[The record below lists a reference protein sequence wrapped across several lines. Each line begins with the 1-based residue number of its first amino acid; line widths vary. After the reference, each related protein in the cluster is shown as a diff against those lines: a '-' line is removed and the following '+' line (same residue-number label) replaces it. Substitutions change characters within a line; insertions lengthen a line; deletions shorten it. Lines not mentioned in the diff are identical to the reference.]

1 MTAPPAAPHSGPN
14 MPAPHQDKL
23 LRLQECDSKRLGLE
37 AQLKSIPREVA
48 AVEARIAAE
57 KSAIETAKAEWHGL
71 ESKKK
76 QLEIEIKS
84 AEEKIGKYRTQQSQV
99 RKNDEYQALT
109 HEIDSTQAA
118 IGGLEEQEIAVMLTI
133 DEARKRFAAA
143 EAELKQNITGH
154 EARIRTLREHEAQ
167 LAKELTAA
175 QAEVGAARPEVP
187 PAYVRIY
194 DRLAVKPGHPV
205 CVTVNGGRCGGCHL
219 KVPTHIEVMARNG
232 SEIATCDQCGR
243 ILYWQS

>member
-1 MTAPPAAPHSGPN
+1 MAAPN
-14 MPAPHQDKL
+14 LDKL
-23 LRLQECDSKRLGLE
+23 LILQDRDSKRLGFE

-76 QLEIEIKS
+76 LLEIEIKS

-109 HEIDSTQAA
+109 HEIDTTTTA
-118 IGGLEEQEIAVMLTI
+118 IGTLEEQEIAVMFTI
-133 DEARKRFAAA
+133 DEAKKRFAAA
-143 EAELKQNITGH
+143 EAELKKNITGH

-167 LAKELTAA
+167 LHKDLAAA
-175 QAEVGAARPEVP
+175 QAAVAAARSEAPVP
-187 PAYVRIY
+187 YVKIY

-205 CVTVNGGRCGGCHL
+205 CVPVNGDKCGGCHL
-219 KVPTHIEVMARNG
+219 KVPTHIISAAKTG
-232 SEIATCDQCGR
+232 AEIATCDQCGR
-243 ILYWQS
+243 VVYWSS

>member
-1 MTAPPAAPHSGPN
+1 
-14 MPAPHQDKL
+14 MPAPHLDKL
-23 LRLQECDSKRLGLE
+23 LILQDRDSKRLGFE

-57 KSAIETAKAEWHGL
+57 RSAIETAKAEWHGL

-76 QLEIEIKS
+76 QLELEIKA

-109 HEIDSTQAA
+109 HEIDTTQAS
-118 IGGLEEQEIAVMLTI
+118 IGTLEEQEIAVMLSI
-133 DEARKRFAAA
+133 DEAKQRFAAA
-143 EAELKQNITGH
+143 EAELKKNITGH

-167 LAKELTAA
+167 LNKDVAAA
-175 QAEVGAARPEVP
+175 QADVAAARPEVP
-187 PAYVRIY
+187 VPYVRIY
-194 DRLAVKPGHPV
+194 DRIAVKPGHPV